1 METQQTLTDRFA
13 AQQDIQMTLIEKE
26 STDLTD
32 HIMYWDSVRLENI
45 LGYYARREG
54 YNRLGVQPLPVAAV
68 LEYKAKDAIKMKLLL
83 TSLKKSIYGSEP
95 WTLAEVSSELMN
107 TNPKNCFKKQ
117 PFTVTVLFDNNE
129 NNSFPYICWDF
140 IYYQDENSEWHKV
153 KGQVDGNGLY
163 YQEITGDTVYFTLFH
178 SDAETY
184 GNTGTWTVRFKNETI
199 FAPVSSSTRSATE
212 SETRAPSHAFSKP
225 KASRKRKQTDS
236 DTDSDSPTST
246 TGLRLRRR
254 GSGERKSTPRATP
267 QRRRRRLV
275 GSAPS
280 PEEVGSGSRSVPRQ
294 GLTRLGRLQEEARD
308 PFLIALQGCPN
319 TLKCFRNRFHSKYP
333 SLYVSASTVFHWIIE
348 NNEDRICTARM
359 LIAFDTAMQ
368 REVFLSH
375 VTIPKGT
382 EYWFGSIE
390 KL

>member
-1 METQQTLTDRFA
+1 MN
-13 AQQDIQMTLIEKE
+13 LIEKE

-45 LGYYARREG
+45 LGYYARKEG
-54 YNRLGVQPLPVAAV
+54 YTRLGMQPLPVAAV

-83 TSLKKSIYGSEP
+83 TSLQKSKYGSEP
-95 WTLAEVSSELMN
+95 WTLAEVSSELIN

-117 PFTVTVLFDNNE
+117 PFTVTVLFDNDA
-129 NNSFPYICWDF
+129 NNSYPYICWEF

-153 KGQVDGNGLY
+153 RGQVDGNGLF

-178 SDAETY
+178 SDAVTY
-184 GNTGTWTVRFKNETI
+184 GQKGTWTVRFKNETI

-212 SETRAPSHAFSKP
+212 SENRAPSHALPQP

-246 TGLRLRRR
+246 TGLRLRRGR
-254 GSGERKSTPRATP
+254 PGERKSTPRASP
-267 QRRRRRLV
+267 QRRRRRI
-275 GSAPS
+275 GGAPS
-280 PEEVGSGSRSVPRQ
+280 AEEVGSGSRTVPRQ

-308 PFLIALQGCPN
+308 PYLIVLQGCPN
-319 TLKCFRNRFHSKYP
+319 TLKCFRNRFHNKYA
-333 SLYVSASTVFHWIIE
+333 SLYVAATTVFHWIIE
-348 NNEDRICTARM
+348 DNEDRVSTARM
-359 LIAFDTAMQ
+359 LIAFNTPVQ
-368 REVFLSH
+368 RDVFLSR
-375 VTIPKGT
+375 VTIPKNT
-382 EYWFGSIE
+382 DYWFGSIE

>member
-13 AQQDIQMTLIEKE
+13 AQQEIQMNLIEKE
-26 STDLTD
+26 STDLRD

-45 LGYYARREG
+45 LGYYARKEG
-54 YNRLGVQPLPVAAV
+54 FTRLGMQPLPVAAV

-83 TSLKKSIYGSEP
+83 TSLLNSKYGSEP

-129 NNSFPYICWDF
+129 NNAFPYICWDF

-153 KGQVDGNGLY
+153 KGQVDSNGLF

-178 SDAETY
+178 SDAVTY
-184 GNTGTWTVRFKNETI
+184 GKTGQWTVRFKNENI
-199 FAPVSSSTRSATE
+199 FAPVSSSTRSTTE
-212 SETRAPSHAFSKP
+212 PETRAPSYTISQQKT
-225 KASRKRKQTDS
+225 SRKRKQTDS

-254 GSGERKSTPRATP
+254 GSGEGKPATRATP
-267 QRRRRRLV
+267 QRGRRRV
-275 GSAPS
+275 GGAPS
-280 PEEVGSGSRSVPRQ
+280 PEEVGSRSTTVPRQ
-294 GLTRLGRLQEEARD
+294 GLTRLGRLQKEAWD
-308 PFLIALQGCPN
+308 PFLLVLQGCPN
-319 TLKCFRNRFHSKYP
+319 TLKCFRNRCNGKHA
-333 SLYVSASTVFHWIIE
+333 SLYVTASTVFHWVIE
-348 NNEDRICTARM
+348 NNADKSCTARM
-359 LIAFDTAMQ
+359 LFAFSSATQ
-368 REVFLSH
+368 RDVFLGR

-382 EYWFGSIE
+382 EYWFGSID